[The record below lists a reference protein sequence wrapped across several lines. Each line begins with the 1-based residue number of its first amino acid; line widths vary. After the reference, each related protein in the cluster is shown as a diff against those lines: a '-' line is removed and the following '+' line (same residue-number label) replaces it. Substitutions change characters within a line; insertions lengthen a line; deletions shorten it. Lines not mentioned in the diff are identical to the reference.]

1 LVGRVFVR
9 SFCAFVWVNRM
20 YRLKK
25 GRETSLRVVVVVV
38 VVVVVQSFSRSVARE

>member
-1 LVGRVFVR
+1 
-9 SFCAFVWVNRM
+9 M

-38 VVVVVQSFSRSVARE
+38 VVVVQSFNRSVDRLRENDDTHA

>member
-1 LVGRVFVR
+1 
-9 SFCAFVWVNRM
+9 M

-38 VVVVVQSFSRSVARE
+38 VVVVVQSFNRSVDRLRENDDTHA